1 MPAFG
6 GGTNKGVK
14 ISSGAASALPTGL
27 ANELTEY
34 TAREGCT
41 VKITLAQGIG
51 IVAGFL
57 TTISFVPQVLKVY
70 QTKHTKDL
78 SVFMLLL
85 FCAGVSLW
93 TVYGILLA
101 EAPIIIPNAVTLGL
115 AAYILAMKVRYK

>member
-1 MPAFG
+1 M
-6 GGTNKGVK
+6 
-14 ISSGAASALPTGL
+14 
-27 ANELTEY
+27 
-34 TAREGCT
+34 
-41 VKITLAQGIG
+41 KITLAQGIG